1 MVADDKHKSRDEREL
16 TDQELRTL
24 DESVSAFLERRHPAA
39 TSGSHPPC
47 ADCVTLTLVV
57 QPRSQRKPIA
67 ESWTSGTGA
76 PAPELARLLLRLA
89 QPLLHQR

>member
-39 TSGSHPPC
+39 TSGRHPPC

-57 QPRSQRKPIA
+57 QPRSQRKPIT